1 MTSFTPWSIPAQTL
15 VGKQAHYMYLADRNA
30 TLLRFPEW
38 EHRYTRTVMGP
49 TIMGSADVFRS
60 SPFAAVGSGEDTRF
74 LRDVVAGGGAV
85 YASDRFNYCQ
95 QRAPEGHTWK
105 ISDEELLASGDS
117 EVFWKL
123 QRPSLCLSGGSP

>member
-1 MTSFTPWSIPAQTL
+1 M

-60 SPFAAVGSGEDTRF
+60 SPFAAIGSGEDTRF
-74 LRDVVAGGGAV
+74 LRDVVAGGAAV

-95 QRAPEGHTWK
+95 QRALGRPH
-105 ISDEELLASGDS
+105 LAD
-117 EVFWKL
+117 
-123 QRPSLCLSGGSP
+123 